1 MEHLQKQVQEAYEE
15 HADAIFRY
23 CYFKLSD
30 NEKAKDVVQDTFVR
44 VWQYLSEGKNI
55 DSIKPFLYTTA
66 RNLIID
72 EYRKKKSSSLDTL
85 MEGGFE
91 PGIDIRHELE
101 TRSDALQ
108 VIKSIQ
114 ELPKSYSE
122 ILFMRYVDDLSVK
135 EIAQTLGE
143 SENVISVRIYRGL
156 AKLRTNLQPY
166 E

>member
-1 MEHLQKQVQEAYEE
+1 MEDLQKQVQEAYEE

-30 NEKAKDVVQDTFVR
+30 TEKAKDVVQDTFVR
-44 VWQYLSEGKNI
+44 VWQYLLDGKDI
-55 DSIKPFLYTTA
+55 DTMKPFLYTTA

-85 MEGGFE
+85 MDEGFE
-91 PGIDIRHELE
+91 PGVDIRRELE
-101 TRSDALQ
+101 THSDALQ

-114 ELPKSYSE
+114 DLPKSYSE

-135 EIAQTLGE
+135 EIAETLGE

-156 AKLRTNLQPY
+156 AKLRSNLQLY